1 MEQKKHFVWLDIAK
15 GIAIIST
22 IIGHCVAKNKLGVFI
37 FSFHMPLFFILS
49 GYTIR
54 QIPMNEIAKST
65 KKDFLR
71 LYIPVFAVSGIRL
84 ALHFAKSLAIHR
96 NESWISEIAAK
107 LLSILWG
114 NCNDFHGIN
123 GIGYMWFVVTLFWS
137 KLFFRIMLEKINSYR
152 ELFLLFGTVL
162 CSIPALRAQFPQGFD
177 LIFVS
182 MLFMDFGFLLKN
194 QFQAIGTSKK
204 IGVAA
209 FFLWIFIVQERKS
222 YIDLAQRIYPMIALF
237 SAVCGSFCVIQLSS
251 LLEQFRIAEKP
262 LSFLGKHSLTLLC
275 IHSLDSLFSRFWQID
290 PFQKSFLNTALHI
303 ILRLSLDIFILVL
316 CEMTAKL
323 SQKLRRVK

>member
-1 MEQKKHFVWLDIAK
+1 
-15 GIAIIST
+15 
-22 IIGHCVAKNKLGVFI
+22 
-37 FSFHMPLFFILS
+37 
-49 GYTIR
+49 
-54 QIPMNEIAKST
+54 
-65 KKDFLR
+65 
-71 LYIPVFAVSGIRL
+71 
-84 ALHFAKSLAIHR
+84 
-96 NESWISEIAAK
+96 
-107 LLSILWG
+107 
-114 NCNDFHGIN
+114 
-123 GIGYMWFVVTLFWS
+123 
-137 KLFFRIMLEKINSYR
+137 MLEKINSYR

-237 SAVCGSFCVIQLSS
+237 SAVCGSFCVIQLSY
-251 LLEQFRIAEKP
+251 LLEHFRIAEKP

-290 PFQKSFLNTALHI
+290 PFPFLNTTIHI

-323 SQKLRRVK
+323 SQKLCRVK